1 MHILPFLDLAHLP
14 QSPETTY
21 NSIFFDSVL
30 NPALPRIETRENKA
44 AHASR
49 SRCELIFYF

>member
-21 NSIFFDSVL
+21 DSIFFDSVL
-30 NPALPRIETRENKA
+30 NPALPRIETRGEQGGARKPIP
-44 AHASR
+44 
-49 SRCELIFYF
+49 L